1 MVLFLSL
8 VSAVRFNIMQ
18 FWYPDA
24 LLYLWIT
31 SAVYFI
37 YTKNKLAFAVVLVL
51 GTMTKE
57 TALLILPLYY
67 MINNSDHSIWKF
79 NIRLFTETLLL
90 SIPALLTFILLRV
103 FIPTSGEYNYLLIF
117 KYTTMYRLETLVG
130 LKSTLAYDIIE
141 NQPQLL
147 TACVNLYRIS
157 LGAFGGLII
166 LPLLSIRENHKYLRE
181 YVIFIILAYS
191 QLLFAYDNER
201 LLAIAFFPLILL
213 TINTLR
219 SLQVRYF
226 IDRNIIR
233 IFILLFFTVQLFFNF
248 DIYQINYYSVFAQT
262 IITIVLFLYLYF
274 KTDKRSA
281 GKIDT

>member
-1 MVLFLSL
+1 
-8 VSAVRFNIMQ
+8 
-18 FWYPDA
+18 
-24 LLYLWIT
+24 
-31 SAVYFI
+31 
-37 YTKNKLAFAVVLVL
+37 
-51 GTMTKE
+51 MTKE